1 MSSKVLASG
10 SLALWVVM
18 QLGTGRYVF
27 ADSVQLATTAGSHAA
42 APAGGGGDSGAA
54 IVTPDGRFV
63 VFASRA
69 KNLLSPATNPR
80 GPESSQAPLDVFL
93 RDRTNGTTV
102 LVSADVS
109 TVKGGNGD
117 SLPLAI
123 STNGQYV
130 LFKSSA
136 NNLVE
141 GDTNGAAD
149 VFIRD
154 VTLGKTL
161 VVSANT
167 NGLPGNAISRKA
179 TMTPDGRFVAFL
191 SSATDL
197 AAGDTNNLPDVFVRD
212 MVSRVTTLAS
222 IDTGRPAAPSS
233 AQPVPE
239 LLEPAPEITPDG
251 RSVAFR
257 QMTSPNHS
265 ARAGLRVDGNGGSK
279 PHP

>member
-1 MSSKVLASG
+1 MNTKRLFASG
-10 SLALWVVM
+10 RFALWIVV
-18 QLGTGRYVF
+18 QLGSGGYAF
-27 ADSVQLATTAGSHAA
+27 ASSVQLVTPAGPHEA

-69 KNLLSPATNPR
+69 KNLLSPATNPL
-80 GPESSQAPLDVFL
+80 GPESRQAPLDVYL
-93 RDRTNGTTV
+93 RDRTKGITT

-109 TVKGGNGD
+109 TGKGGNGD

-130 LFKSSA
+130 LFESAA

-154 VTLGKTL
+154 VTGGKTL

-179 TMTPDGRFVAFL
+179 TMTPDGHFVAFL

-197 AAGDTNNLPDVFVRD
+197 VAGDTNNLPDVFVRN
-212 MVSRVTTLAS
+212 MVSGVTTLAS
-222 IDTGRPAAPSS
+222 VDTGRPAVPSYE
-233 AQPVPE
+233 QPCPSCWS
-239 LLEPAPEITPDG
+239 LLRKSRRTGGPS
-251 RSVAFR
+251 RS
-257 QMTSPNHS
+257 
-265 ARAGLRVDGNGGSK
+265 SK
-279 PHP
+279 